1 VNFEWIVLAVLN
13 AGRPAG
19 IAAVYALLLAK
30 NPVRLLA
37 AYIAV
42 GFVWS
47 FAIGLIVVRA
57 LHGAE
62 ISGSSTATAVI
73 SLGLGAAAMGFAAA
87 FASGK
92 VTLRAPGRLSGGDGR
107 MSRTL
112 RDPSLKVAA
121 GAGIATHLP
130 GLFYLLGLN
139 AISDTDPNLLS
150 SVVDVLGFNVIWF
163 AVPIAAQVMA
173 VRHPE
178 RARAALEAFNAWVRD
193 RQRGLAILAFSAI
206 GAYFAVKGA
215 VELL

>member
-19 IAAVYALLLAK
+19 IAAVYALLSSKA
-30 NPVRLLA
+30 PVRLLF

-42 GFVWS
+42 GFAWS

-62 ISGSSTATAVI
+62 IGGSTVSSVI
-73 SLGLGAAAMGFAAA
+73 SLALGAAALGFAAA
-87 FASGK
+87 FASGR
-92 VTLRAPGRLSGGDGR
+92 VELRAPGRLSGGDGR

-139 AISDTDPNLLS
+139 AISDTDPSLIS
-150 SVVDVLGFNVIWF
+150 SVIDMLAFNAIWF
-163 AVPIAAQVMA
+163 AVPFAALV
-173 VRHPE
+173 VSLRHPE
-178 RARAALEAFNAWVRD
+178 RAQAALEDFNAWARQ
-193 RQRGLAILAFSAI
+193 RQRGLAILAFSVI
-206 GAYFAVKGA
+206 GAYFTVKGA
-215 VELL
+215 TELL